1 MSKIKF
7 GIFGGTFAPVHLGH
21 IHAAREF
28 LRFCQLDE
36 LHIIPTY
43 KAPHK
48 EMPQELDTPTRLAL
62 LRLAVA
68 ECLPDG
74 RVVVDDYE
82 IQKGDC
88 SYTCETLSHFASP
101 ERELWFLCGTDMFLT
116 LDAWKDPQTIFSLAK
131 IAFLYRSER
140 DADYQQLLD
149 KKADLYREKYGA
161 TVVQIPTDAIEVS
174 STDLR
179 ADFSMMASSVYLPR
193 SVKQYLKGLTK
204 EDAT

>member
-1 MSKIKF
+1 MSKIRF

-48 EMPQELDTPTRLAL
+48 KMPKELSAQERLTL
-62 LRLAVA
+62 LRLAVE
-68 ECLPDG
+68 ECLPDE

-116 LDAWKDPQTIFSLAK
+116 LDAWKEPQTIFSLAK
-131 IAFLYRSER
+131 IAFLYRSEQ
-140 DADYQQLLD
+140 DADYQELLD
-149 KKADLYREKYGA
+149 QKADFLRETYGA

-174 STDLR
+174 SSDLR
-179 ADFSMMASSVYLPR
+179 ADFTMMASSVYLPR
-193 SVKQYLKGLTK
+193 SVKQYLKERNE